1 MTRWFLLV
9 LVAATGCRGKDSGG
23 APAGSGARPTAAPSS
38 GTWLATIQV
47 GKSTGVLG
55 LGSGP
60 MGTFVAGSRYDG
72 AAIVVNGKEL
82 LASSTDEGEAYV
94 QLAPNGDPVRAMVIR
109 GTGVP
114 PSFSVGTSDAAA
126 SVGMVEIG
134 AKGAIAMLPGK
145 TVIPVNGNPTTLARS
160 ASNVIWVAGR
170 NWGSDDPLATG
181 RCDRR
186 SFLAR
191 RAKDSVDIVD
201 CDSGW
206 DSMHLAVL
214 GEDAVMCASGGT
226 KIGGTEI
233 EGSTF
238 LARIGSDGKLKWLRY
253 IDEVGDSVCE
263 DVVVTSD
270 GDVVATGKTNAMV
283 DLSEGAKARGVKVP
297 SSGGGGLD
305 RLWLARYSG
314 DGARRWARV
323 IAESTVGF
331 SADLDVDGGNAL
343 LISEVA
349 TSFDLGHGPVG
360 PKDGSTLVLSIDRD
374 ANVNGV
380 LRFSE
385 HPNTEQIAVDG
396 DHGLVVAFAASAP
409 LTLAGVRFEGTSREY
424 IGVIRVPLPLPKP

>member
-1 MTRWFLLV
+1 MMRWFFLV
-9 LVAATGCRGKDSGG
+9 FLAASCRGKESGG
-23 APAGSGARPTAAPSS
+23 APVGSAANPTSS
-38 GTWLATIQV
+38 GTWSATIQV
-47 GKSTGVLG
+47 GNSTGVLG

-60 MGTFVAGSRYDG
+60 IGTFVAGTRYDG
-72 AAIVVNGKEL
+72 ATIVVNGKEL
-82 LASSTDEGEAYV
+82 LASSADEGEAYV
-94 QLAPNGDPVRAMVIR
+94 QLAPNGEPVRAMVIR

-114 PSFSVGTSDAAA
+114 PSFSVGTSDAAT

-145 TVIPVNGNPTTLARS
+145 TTIPVDGNPTALARS
-160 ASNVIWVAGR
+160 ASNVIWLAGR

-181 RCDRR
+181 RCDRH

-233 EGSTF
+233 EGTTF

-253 IDEVGDSVCE
+253 INEVGESVCE

-297 SSGGGGLD
+297 SSGGFGLGLD

-343 LISEVA
+343 LISGVA

-360 PKDGSTLVLSIDRD
+360 PKDGATLVLSIDRD
-374 ANVNGV
+374 ANVNGA

-385 HPNTEQIAVDG
+385 HPNTERIAVDG

-424 IGVIRVPLPLPKP
+424 MGVIRIPLPLPKP